1 MSASTLVL
9 TGARPDRV
17 GRQHVRHLAAIEAR
31 RYAFRAS
38 IWIGWAATVLMAAT
52 SHPDWPGGSYENVL
66 PLSFGPM
73 ALCVF
78 IAGARTGSRDM
89 DSDLPPLAPEAA
101 VDLDDRLA
109 ARLLG
114 LATPIALAFVTA
126 IGIAVVARI
135 EGGFWMGEFPRR
147 TDTAQYSPLEII
159 QPPLMIALAG
169 ALGVVTGLVFRRPL
183 LAIFTGAFVW
193 FLLFPAYWVWNI
205 PPLNVTTPAQIMP
218 LRVPLPDVVSIR
230 ETPTDWHVNY
240 PGEYNDHFERD
251 LVHLPTVAFHNLYLV
266 GLIMVVAAGAARAYR
281 RQVRF
286 AGIAVVIVGVVAQ
299 LAVSPHGWPPG

>member
-1 MSASTLVL
+1 MTVGTLAL
-9 TGARPDRV
+9 SGARPDRV
-17 GRQHVRHLAAIEAR
+17 GWLHVRQLAWIEAR
-31 RYAFRAS
+31 KYARRAS
-38 IWIGWAATVLMAAT
+38 IWIGWAAAVLLAAT

-73 ALCVF
+73 ALCVY

-89 DSDLPPLAPEAA
+89 DSDLPPLAQEAP

-109 ARLLG
+109 ARLFG
-114 LATPIALAFVTA
+114 LAMPIALAFVTA
-126 IGIAVVARI
+126 IGIAIVARI
-135 EGGFWMGEFPRR
+135 EGGFWMGEGPRR
-147 TDTAQYSPLEII
+147 TDTAQYSPLEIL

-169 ALGVVTGLVFRRPL
+169 ALGVVTGLAFRRPL

-193 FLLFPAYWVWNI
+193 FLLFPAYWVANI
-205 PPLNVTTPAQIMP
+205 PPLNALSPAQIMP
-218 LRVPLPDVVSIR
+218 LRVPLDDVAAMSDTPADWYVNFPNQYQSEYERSI
-230 ETPTDWHVNY
+230 
-240 PGEYNDHFERD
+240 
-251 LVHLPTVAFHNLYLV
+251 VHLPTVAFHNIYLV